1 MNRKS
6 REARTEPPGQWCRQ
20 DLKPQSHHLVLV
32 LLWLYKVGIS
42 CFIKTKRGD
51 HCSHDEGDEI
61 VINVHKVSLHYT
73 IITNMKGSDLFKR
86 AMEKILLMNLK
97 NIIENKN
104 EESPVPVASLLGVQT

>member
-1 MNRKS
+1 M
-6 REARTEPPGQWCRQ
+6 
-20 DLKPQSHHLVLV
+20 
-32 LLWLYKVGIS
+32 GIS

-61 VINVHKVSLHYT
+61 VINAHKVSLHYT
-73 IITNMKGSDLFKR
+73 IITNMRGSDLFKR

>member
-1 MNRKS
+1 MQ
-6 REARTEPPGQWCRQ
+6 ARPQAAVPSPCFSFALAPQ
-20 DLKPQSHHLVLV
+20 DTHIL
-32 LLWLYKVGIS
+32 VGIS
-42 CFIKTKRGD
+42 CFVKTKRRD

-73 IITNMKGSDLFKR
+73 IITNMRGRGLFKR

-104 EESPVPVASLLGVQT
+104 EELPMSVASLLGVQRQSKVLLHFSH

>member
-1 MNRKS
+1 MVQ
-6 REARTEPPGQWCRQ
+6 AR
-20 DLKPQSHHLVLV
+20 PQAAVPSPCFSFALALQNTHIL
-32 LLWLYKVGIS
+32 VGIS

-61 VINVHKVSLHYT
+61 VINAHKVSLHYT
-73 IITNMKGSDLFKR
+73 IITNMRGSVLFKR
-86 AMEKILLMNLK
+86 VMEKILLMNLK